1 MIETL
6 ISSSKKYSWMSS
18 GISDSASVVQ
28 KNGIIT
34 ITDNIKQSQWQ
45 EFESA
50 LEGNNQQL
58 LIITEGLPIEWVN
71 NKKLNVIQ
79 SQNCVRRS
87 LKNLDDI
94 LKNHSFNHFN
104 IQINSLQYDYFLM
117 YGRWEFHRETI
128 MSEMES
134 RSILDHSLYSRPTT
148 DNKKGRSIENKEQN
162 KLTYFDDSRSN
173 HKVNFDTVVKNSQKC
188 HCTVVLEDNGLLE
201 ESDNT
206 ITEKS
211 LWPIFAQVPF
221 IWAMGTNKMRQLAR
235 WGFYP
240 ADRPTTNLR
249 SLMEQLL
256 WLKTEFSDPTRAQ
269 RWQDNQGKAINHN
282 LYQLKI
288 LSDRIDDDIHQQ
300 LKKLGISDHKSSHPA
315 VS

>member
-1 MIETL
+1 MLETL
-6 ISSSKKYSWMSS
+6 VSSSKEYNWMSDS
-18 GISDSASVVQ
+18 GISDSASIVQ
-28 KNGIIT
+28 KDGIIN
-34 ITDNIKQSQWQ
+34 ITDPIKQSQWQ

-94 LKNHSFNHFN
+94 LKNQSFNHFN

-134 RSILDHSLYSRPTT
+134 RSILDHSLYSRPAT
-148 DNKKGRSIENKEQN
+148 DNKKGRSIEDKEQN
-162 KLTYFDDSRSN
+162 KLTYVDDSREN
-173 HKVNFDTVVKNSQKC
+173 HRVNFDMVVKNSQKC
-188 HCTVVLEDNGLLE
+188 HCTIVLENQGFLE
-201 ESDNT
+201 ESDNS
-206 ITEKS
+206 ISEKS
-211 LWPIFAQVPF
+211 LWPIFAQVPSV
-221 IWAMGTNKMRQLAR
+221 WVMGTNKVRQLEQ
-235 WGFYP
+235 WGFRP
-240 ADRPTTNLR
+240 ADPPATNSR

-256 WLKTEFSDPTRAQ
+256 WLKTEFSDSARAQ
-269 RWQDNQGKAINHN
+269 RWQDNQGETINHN
-282 LYQLKI
+282 LCQLRT
-288 LSDRIDDDIHQQ
+288 LADRIDDDVHQQ
-300 LKKLGISDHKSSHPA
+300 LKRLNL
-315 VS
+315 